1 MSINSHF
8 IIRLRVDDFEHER
21 KNMKTNDETIDITIN
36 AIRTKNFHDEE
47 TKKKA
52 LESQSAEIRITEIEL
67 ETKKGKK
74 IHRNTCKHIYHSKN
88 SPHKILKELYNK
100 RWKIETNFDRL
111 KNIIHIEN
119 FSGYS
124 EGIIQQGLLRQHIHV

>member
-1 MSINSHF
+1 MLKHMSINSHF

-21 KNMKTNDETIDITIN
+21 KNMKTNDEIIDITIN

-74 IHRNTCKHIYHSKN
+74 IHRNTCKQFTIR
-88 SPHKILKELYNK
+88 KIHHTRFK
-100 RWKIETNFDRL
+100 R
-111 KNIIHIEN
+111 
-119 FSGYS
+119 
-124 EGIIQQGLLRQHIHV
+124 IIQQEMENRNQF

>member
-1 MSINSHF
+1 MLKHMSINSHF

-21 KNMKTNDETIDITIN
+21 KNMKTNDEIIDITIN
-36 AIRTKNFHDEE
+36 SICTKNFHDEE

-88 SPHKILKELYNK
+88 SLVDLFLSHDAA
-100 RWKIETNFDRL
+100 R
-111 KNIIHIEN
+111 
-119 FSGYS
+119 
-124 EGIIQQGLLRQHIHV
+124 

>member
-74 IHRNTCKHIYHSKN
+74 NTQKYLQAYLPFEKFTTQDF
-88 SPHKILKELYNK
+88 K
-100 RWKIETNFDRL
+100 R
-111 KNIIHIEN
+111 
-119 FSGYS
+119 
-124 EGIIQQGLLRQHIHV
+124 IIQQKMENRNQF